1 VIGDRRR
8 LPLVLGAAA
17 ALLLVAVLA
26 TAKLAGSDPR
36 ESVLAGRKRLTGAP
50 TQPPAGQ
57 VAAGATARHRLSATQ
72 VLNGFAASYLTYL
85 DGGPVSGLRYA
96 SMTAASQVTDGGRIP
111 GAFRDGLLRI
121 TSSGEAGSTGWS
133 AQATVVAS
141 NRSES
146 YPFTV
151 QMLYEQSGWQIAQI
165 VPVDLS
171 TDDHVRPSVGVI
183 VPAAGGSAARRFA
196 VAYVNYRA
204 GVTAT
209 LPAMGGAADQA
220 IAQDTDSLAQTR
232 MPRGHVLLASISY
245 GPPSTG
251 EFAAAATVR
260 LAGQRESFS
269 FLMVHTQHGWV
280 CGAFL

>member
-1 VIGDRRR
+1 VISDRRR
-8 LPLVLGAAA
+8 LAVVLSAAGG
-17 ALLLVAVLA
+17 LLLVAVLA
-26 TAKLAGSDPR
+26 TAKLAGSNPR
-36 ESVLAGRKRLTGAP
+36 ESVPAGRKQLSGAP
-50 TQPPAGQ
+50 TKPPAGR
-57 VAAGATARHRLSATQ
+57 VAAGGARHRLSATQ

-85 DGGPVSGLRYA
+85 DGGPVSELRYA
-96 SMTAASQVTDGGRIP
+96 SITAASQVADGGRIP
-111 GAFRDGLLRI
+111 GAFRDGPLRI
-121 TSSGEAGSTGWS
+121 MSAGEEGSTGWS

-151 QMLYEQSGWQIAQI
+151 QMLYEQNGWQIAQI

-183 VPAAGGSAARRFA
+183 IPAAGASAARRFA

-209 LPAMGGAADQA
+209 PPPMGSAADRA
-220 IAQDTDSLAQTR
+220 IAQDIDSLAQTR
-232 MPRGHVLLASISY
+232 MPRGRAELASISY

-251 EFAAAATVR
+251 EFAATAMVR
-260 LAGQRESFS
+260 LAGQRETFS